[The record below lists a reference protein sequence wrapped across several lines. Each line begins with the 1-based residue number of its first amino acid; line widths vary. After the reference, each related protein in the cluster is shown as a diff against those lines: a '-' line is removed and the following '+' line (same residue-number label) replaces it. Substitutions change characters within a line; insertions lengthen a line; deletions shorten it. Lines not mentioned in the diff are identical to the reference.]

1 MMAAMDQSPFS
12 LLSLEEE
19 LSCSICLCP
28 FDCPVT
34 IPCGH
39 NFCQDCLLASW
50 KDSYSCPQCRTH
62 FPIKP
67 ELKKNT
73 VLSTLVE
80 TFNLRTTKSE
90 ADLGTAEDSQAESQD
105 VIRCDTCMEAEAAQT
120 CLTCMASFCEE
131 HLRPHRENPRFR
143 VHQLSEPVGDL
154 SERICPDHHK
164 LMELFCS
171 QHSRPI
177 CSLCLQQVHK
187 GCSFM
192 SPEEQRNLKESDLR
206 GKLAILD
213 EKITKNERVISHIG
227 DMEDKLK
234 DSATNRK
241 KAVAAEYQQIRD
253 MFARE
258 ESEALNAVDCEL
270 QSGQTKLKGLSKKFN
285 ENVVHM
291 SKAKEDIH
299 SLLSQ
304 SQTLAFLQASFNLPK
319 AATFDPYTPQ
329 INLDSK
335 KVKAMQ
341 AFCADLKEHL
351 TEMFKP
357 PVEDRLLIRKPEF
370 NNPPKQKRPPR
381 SHSPGRPLIE
391 SLYQPVYMGSH
402 PHHNAPQH
410 QPGYNRDPHF
420 MAGQKTSRPLI
431 EPLYL
436 PVHMGFQPGYNRDS
450 DFMAAQKTRAYGGN
464 SPFGPGT
471 YKESEPQRTGP
482 GSQHKAGPK
491 EKSEKP
497 KPLKAAKDNI
507 GQKNEERSTENLL
520 DLGGI
525 IQPRSSTPPPY
536 FNKPEMSDI
545 PPSITSAE
553 KRTELLKYGTV
564 LTLDPKT
571 AHKRIALS
579 EGFTKAS
586 VSDEHTDYPDCPER
600 FSVCSQVLASQSF
613 SRGRHYWEVRLSCNN
628 FIGVGLAY
636 RSIDRKGP
644 TSRLGRN
651 DHSWCIEWFN
661 VKLSAWHNSNETVL
675 VNLNPERVGV
685 LLDCDEGTATFY
697 NVADRAYPFHT
708 FVFPFAQA
716 VCPAFWIFSSGSS
729 ISVCKLQA

>member
-1 MMAAMDQSPFS
+1 MMAESDHSQFS

-19 LSCSICLCP
+19 LTCSICLCP
-28 FDCPVT
+28 FNCPVT

-39 NFCQDCLLASW
+39 NFCQDCLLATW

-62 FPIKP
+62 FPTKP

-73 VLSTLVE
+73 VLSTVVE
-80 TFNLRTTKSE
+80 TFNQRTTKSE
-90 ADLGTAEDSQAESQD
+90 DEPGTAEDSKEGRQD

-131 HLRPHRENPRFR
+131 HLRPHRENPTFR

-171 QHSRPI
+171 QHCRPI

-192 SPEEQRNLKESDLR
+192 SPQEQRNLKESDLR
-206 GKLAILD
+206 GKLGLLD
-213 EKITKNERVISHIG
+213 EKTTKNERVISQIG

-241 KAVAAEYQQIRD
+241 AALAADYQQIRN
-253 MFARE
+253 MLARE
-258 ESEALNAVDCEL
+258 ESEALNTVDREL
-270 QSGQTKLKGLSKKFN
+270 QSGQTKLKGLAKKLK
-285 ENVVHM
+285 ENVVQM
-291 SKAKEDIH
+291 SKTKEDIH

-304 SQTLAFLQASFNLPK
+304 SQTLAFLQASVNLPK
-319 AATFDPYTPQ
+319 AVSFEPYTPQ

-335 KVKAMQ
+335 KVKASQ
-341 AFCADLKEHL
+341 AFCADLKVHL
-351 TEMFKP
+351 TEMFKE
-357 PVEDRLLIRKPEF
+357 PVEDRPLILKPEIYGSA
-370 NNPPKQKRPPR
+370 PESTGPHPQSEGTKPMKQKKPPR
-381 SHSPGRPLIE
+381 SHSPGRPPIE
-391 SLYQPVYMGSH
+391 PLFHPVYMGSY
-402 PHHNAPQH
+402 PRHNAPQH
-410 QPGYNRDPHF
+410 HPGYNKDPRF
-420 MAGQKTSRPLI
+420 MAGQKP
-431 EPLYL
+431 
-436 PVHMGFQPGYNRDS
+436 
-450 DFMAAQKTRAYGGN
+450 RAYGGN

-471 YKESEPQRTGP
+471 YKESGMFNYHMVMNLSDLIEPQWTGP
-482 GSQHKAGPK
+482 GSQHKAGQK
-491 EKSEKP
+491 EKSQKTKP
-497 KPLKAAKDNI
+497 HKATKNNI
-507 GQKNEERSTENLL
+507 GQDNQARSTENLL
-520 DLGGI
+520 DLEGI
-525 IQPRSSTPPPY
+525 GQPRSCSPSAD
-536 FNKPEMSDI
+536 FNKNEMSDI

-564 LTLDPKT
+564 LTLDLKT
-571 AHKRIALS
+571 AHERIVLS
-579 EGFTKAS
+579 ESFTKAS
-586 VSDEHTDYPDCPER
+586 VSDEHPDCPDCPER

-613 SRGRHYWEVRLSCNN
+613 SKGRHYWEVRLSCNN
-628 FIGVGLAY
+628 FIGLGLAY
-636 RSIDRKGP
+636 KSINRKGP
-644 TSRLGRN
+644 SSRLGRN
-651 DHSWCIEWFN
+651 AQSWSIEWFN

-675 VNLNPERVGV
+675 VNPNPKRVGV

-729 ISVCKLQA
+729 VTLCKLQP